1 MKTVATYG
9 VFDLFHEGHVN
20 LLRRA
25 KALGDYLIV
34 GVTTNHF
41 DEIRGK
47 LNTTDSYAVRYQAV
61 VDSGFADEVIP
72 ETYVGQKIDDIK
84 NRGIDV
90 MVFGSDWIGH
100 FDYLQS
106 LCEVVYLPRTQGI
119 SSTALRN
126 ARFPEVRLGIVGTG
140 RIARRFITE
149 AASIGGKQLVA
160 VFNPREESA
169 RTFAR
174 ETGLPAAF
182 CDYDCFLDAVD
193 AVYVASPHQHHYE
206 QVKTALLAGK
216 HVLCEKPLVL
226 SRGQAEELFA
236 LARERNLVLLEAVK
250 TAYCPGFEE
259 LVDVAQSGAIGEIRD
274 VEAAFTR
281 LTFPGV
287 RERDDAQFG
296 GSFLEFGSYGLLP
309 AVRLLGA
316 ERVERMTA
324 RFYTQRDEAGV
335 DLFTKAMLSDDEAAA
350 LVKTGLGVKTEGQL
364 LVSGTEGYILAPSPW
379 WLTSR
384 FEVHHEDPDD
394 VQVHEVAFLGSG
406 LRYEISNFIHLV
418 REDADRY
425 PKLVADE
432 SIAMADVIER
442 YLEAR

>member
-1 MKTVATYG
+1 MKKVATYG

-25 KALGDYLIV
+25 RELGDYLIV

-72 ETYVGQKIDDIK
+72 EEYPGQKIDDITS
-84 NRGIDV
+84 RGIDV

-100 FDYLQS
+100 FDYLQD

-126 ARFPEVRLGIVGTG
+126 ARFPEVRVGIAGGG
-140 RIARRFITE
+140 RIARRFVTE
-149 AASIGGKQLVA
+149 AAGIGGKQLVA
-160 VFNPREESA
+160 AYNPNGEHA
-169 RTFAR
+169 RAFAR
-174 ETGLPAAF
+174 ETGIGQAF
-182 CDYDCFLDAVD
+182 DDWDAFLDAVD
-193 AVYVASPHQHHYE
+193 AVYVASPHEYHFDQA
-206 QVKTALLAGK
+206 KSALLAGK
-216 HVLCEKPLVL
+216 HVLCEKPLAF
-226 SRGQAEELFA
+226 SGAQAEELFA
-236 LARERNLVLLEAVK
+236 LAAERDLVLLEAVK

-259 LVDVAQSGAIGEIRD
+259 LVSVVKGGAIGEVRD

-281 LTFPGV
+281 LTAPGV

-296 GSFLEFGSYGLLP
+296 GSFLE
-309 AVRLLGA
+309 
-316 ERVERMTA
+316 
-324 RFYTQRDEAGV
+324 
-335 DLFTKAMLSDDEAAA
+335 
-350 LVKTGLGVKTEGQL
+350 
-364 LVSGTEGYILAPSPW
+364 GYILAPAPW
-379 WLTSR
+379 WLTTH

-394 VQVHEVAFLGSG
+394 VQMHDVAFLGSG

-418 REDADRY
+418 RRDDDRY
-425 PKLVADE
+425 PKLAPEE
-432 SIAMADVIER
+432 SIAMASVFER
-442 YLEAR
+442 YFERG